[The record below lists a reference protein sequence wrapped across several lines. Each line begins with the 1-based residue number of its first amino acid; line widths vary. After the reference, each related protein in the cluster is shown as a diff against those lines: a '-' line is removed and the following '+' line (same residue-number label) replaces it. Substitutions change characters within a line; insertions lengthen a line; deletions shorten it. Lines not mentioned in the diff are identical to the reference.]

1 MGDPCPV
8 DSCVT
13 GFQTPFFSFYFYRRD
28 VQDAASNESRV
39 TSAAL
44 TENLPGF
51 TTPMTRLQEQHW
63 GTVDGKSV
71 QLFSLTNRNGTVVK
85 VTNYGLI
92 ITDIQTGDRQGRLG
106 HVVLGFDNLDSYLK
120 GHPFFGAIA
129 GRVANRIANGRFT
142 LDGQEY
148 ALAIN
153 NGPNHLH
160 GGDKGFDKVV
170 WTAKP
175 LPAKEHEQAI
185 EFHYLSPDGEEGYP
199 GNLDLTVTYALTDE
213 DELRMDYRATTDKA
227 TPVNLTNHS
236 YFNLAG
242 SGDTLSTEV
251 YIAADHYTATD
262 ETLIPTGELVS
273 VRGTPLDFTTPT
285 AMSVNIERLQEF
297 PGGYDH
303 NFVLRSGGGKLELA
317 ARAYEPTTG
326 RVLEVLT
333 TEPGVQLY
341 NGIWLSED
349 IKLHEGVPCLKFGGF
364 CLETQHFPDA
374 INQPGMPSVVLR
386 PGGTYQTTTIYKFSV
401 K

>member
-1 MGDPCPV
+1 MNH
-8 DSCVT
+8 
-13 GFQTPFFSFYFYRRD
+13 
-28 VQDAASNESRV
+28 AAPQGLLSK
-39 TSAAL
+39 TSPIARHAGPLALAAL
-44 TENLPGF
+44 LAMTAGCSTLPD
-51 TTPMTRLQEQHW
+51 TKATPMTRLQEQHW

-71 QLFSLTNRNGTVVK
+71 QLFSLTNRKGTVVK

-92 ITDIQTGDRQGRLG
+92 ITDIQAGDRQGRLG
-106 HVVLGFDNLDSYLK
+106 HVVLGFDNLDAYLK

-129 GRVANRIANGRFT
+129 GRVANRIAKGKFT
-142 LDGQEY
+142 LDGQAY

-160 GGDKGFDKVV
+160 GGKKGFDKMV

-175 LPAKEHEQAI
+175 LPATEHAQAI

-199 GNLDLTVTYALTDE
+199 GNLDLAVTYTLTDE
-213 DELRMDYRATTDKA
+213 NELRMDYRATTDKA

-242 SGDTLSTEV
+242 SGDTLGTEV
-251 YIAADHYTATD
+251 YIAADHYTPTD
-262 ETLIPTGELVS
+262 KTLIPTGTLAP
-273 VRGTPLDFTTPT
+273 VRGTPLDFTTPR
-285 AMSVNIERLQEF
+285 AMSVNLERLKEF

-303 NFVLRSGGGKLELA
+303 NFVLRSGGGKLALA
-317 ARAYEPTTG
+317 ARAYEPKTG

-333 TEPGVQLY
+333 TEPGIQLY
-341 NGIWLSED
+341 NGIGLSEA
-349 IKLHEGVPCLKFGGF
+349 IKVHAGVSCVKFGGF

-386 PGGTYQTTTIYKFSV
+386 PGATYQTTTIFKFAA